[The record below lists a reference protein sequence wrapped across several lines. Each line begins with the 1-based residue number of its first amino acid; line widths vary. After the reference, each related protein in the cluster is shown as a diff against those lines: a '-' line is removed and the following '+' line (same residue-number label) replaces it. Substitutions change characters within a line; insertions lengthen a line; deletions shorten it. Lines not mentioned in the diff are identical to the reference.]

1 MELRSLIMNWLA
13 TLNASEQT
21 RIINEITTRL
31 ADYLNSD
38 YQDFEISR
46 VAKINLTD
54 LKFQNSLEIEGI
66 IPDSSFIDYRNSNLK
81 IITISAN
88 GIFNK
93 INWLVTGQTVAIND
107 PNNSPVVNRA
117 YIINSNLQKSFP
129 KKLTL
134 ITVFVHCVLPMTLRM
149 LPLVLMTKF
158 I

>member
-1 MELRSLIMNWLA
+1 MQKPYSQLHFRKTRILGSYDISLLAKEMELRSLIMNWLA

-93 INWLVTGQTVAIND
+93 I
-107 PNNSPVVNRA
+107 
-117 YIINSNLQKSFP
+117 
-129 KKLTL
+129 
-134 ITVFVHCVLPMTLRM
+134 
-149 LPLVLMTKF
+149 
-158 I
+158 